1 MNHFQNKTSRALIL
15 LSSTIVILTSAQ
27 QKDTV
32 KNEKKIEEVKITRS
46 AVKFK
51 NGKII
56 ISAENTPVNDSKNT
70 WEFIKNSG
78 YADASEDGMIKIKQK
93 YTTVYI
99 NDRKI
104 RLSSMELKSYLE
116 SIPSKL
122 IKNIEVIGTPDSSY
136 PADEQS
142 IIKINLISSSIE
154 GLKLGI
160 GSSLGF
166 TKKMNM
172 AENIN
177 VNFKSKKF
185 EFNTLISSTHTN
197 VLNTVNSQREYKNN
211 IWDINQTSDVQ
222 RHSNIYSFLV
232 NYFANKKNKF
242 SLYAEYNPANT
253 TSKLNADNG
262 LPTSDRLI
270 KKDSIFKYN
279 SNYEDSGRSTNLQAN
294 YQFQNDSATQK
305 LNVQFEYLNTNKRTN
320 NRFKNLYY
328 VHPEYVDGNQIDDS
342 SSRNINMIIANANYT
357 LQTKKLGTWSVGG
370 RLSYSDINNPINI
383 TVNDMLSQE
392 ATQNYSEEQYALF
405 LEGNKEFGEK
415 TYVRVGMRYEGN
427 VTNFFD
433 NDLKSSSF
441 KIDGFYPNILVQHN
455 FSENFQ
461 TEMSY
466 KKTLIRPD
474 YFLLNQLRRKNSDDS
489 TLYTSGNIN
498 LRPQIEH
505 EVDFTMYYKN
515 QMLSVGMNYS
525 PNYISTLIVKRG
537 DYLVQEY
544 NNFKMMTLYASLAL
558 NKVFKEKYIV
568 KNYMNVNY
576 LPIME
581 FEGFEKGKTNLAFN
595 NRTVLGVIFKK
606 GYAAEASYSF
616 STDFYDGFF
625 KHGSTN
631 NLSLTIQKKI
641 PHLNLTTYVMFT
653 DILKGQKNYDQA
665 MYDVTYINQ
674 TYNDSRGIRLGL
686 YWTFGNQKLKEI
698 KKEGSLTDDLKSR
711 NRK

>member
-1 MNHFQNKTSRALIL
+1 MNYFQNKTSRAFIL
-15 LSSTIVILTSAQ
+15 LSSSIVILTSAQ

-78 YADASEDGMIKIKQK
+78 YADASEDGIIKIKQK

-99 NDRKI
+99 NDRKL
-104 RLSSMELKSYLE
+104 RLSGLELKNYLE

-122 IKNIEVIGTPDSSY
+122 IKNIEVIGTPDSSFS
-136 PADEQS
+136 AEEQS
-142 IIKINLISSSIE
+142 IIRINLINSSIE

-172 AENIN
+172 SQNLN
-177 VNFKSKKF
+177 VNYKSKKF
-185 EFNTLISSTHTN
+185 EFNTLVSSVHSNLLTD
-197 VLNTVNSQREYKNN
+197 VNSQREYKNN
-211 IWDINQTSDVQ
+211 IWDITQEQDIKRST
-222 RHSNIYSFLV
+222 NIYSFLV

-242 SLYAEYNPANT
+242 SLYAEYNPSNT
-253 TSKLNADNG
+253 ASKLNADNG
-262 LPTSDRLI
+262 LPTADRVSR
-270 KKDSIFKYN
+270 KDSIFKYN
-279 SNYEDSGRSTNLQAN
+279 SNFKDNGRSTNFQAN
-294 YQFQNDSATQK
+294 YKFENDSATQK
-305 LNVQFEYLNTNKRTN
+305 LNIQFEYLNANRKTN
-320 NRFKNLYY
+320 NSFKNYY
-328 VHPEYVDGNQIDDS
+328 FQDPEYLDGNQIDDT
-342 SSRNINMIIANANYT
+342 SSRNINMYIGNANYT
-357 LQTKKLGTWSVGG
+357 YQTKKLGIWSAGG
-370 RLSYSDINNPINI
+370 RFSYSDINNPINI
-383 TVNDMLSQE
+383 SVNNMPSQE
-392 ATQNYSEEQYALF
+392 SSQNYSEEQYALF
-405 LEGNKEFGEK
+405 LEGQKEFGK
-415 TYVRVGMRYEGN
+415 TYVRLGMRYEN
-427 VTNFFD
+427 NITNFFD
-433 NDLKSSSF
+433 NNLKSNSF
-441 KIDGFYPNILVQHN
+441 KIDGFYPNVLVQHN
-455 FSENFQ
+455 FSDNFQ
-461 TEMSY
+461 METSY

-489 TLYTSGNIN
+489 MLYTSGNIN
-498 LRPQIEH
+498 IRPQIEH
-505 EVDFTMYYKN
+505 EVDLSFYYKN

-525 PNYISTLIVKRG
+525 PNYISTLIIKRG

-558 NKVFKEKYIV
+558 NKVFKEKYVI

-581 FEGFEKGKTNLAFN
+581 FEGFDKGKTNLAFN
-595 NRTVLGVIFKK
+595 NRTVAGIMFKN

-616 STDFYDGFF
+616 STKFYDGFF
-625 KHGSTN
+625 KHGATN

-641 PHLNLTTYVMFT
+641 PHLNLTTYVIFS
-653 DILKGQKNYDQA
+653 DILKGQKNYDEA
-665 MYDVTYINQ
+665 MYDVTYKNMS
-674 TYNDSRGIRLGL
+674 YNDSRSIRLGL

-698 KKEGSLTDDLKSR
+698 RKEGSLTDDLKSR

>member
-1 MNHFQNKTSRALIL
+1 MNYFQNKTSRAFIL
-15 LSSTIVILTSAQ
+15 LSSSIVILTSAQ

-78 YADASEDGMIKIKQK
+78 YADASEDGIIKIKQK

-99 NDRKI
+99 NDRKL
-104 RLSSMELKSYLE
+104 RLSGLELKNYLE

-136 PADEQS
+136 SAEEQS
-142 IIKINLISSSIE
+142 IIRINLINSSIE

-172 AENIN
+172 SQNLN
-177 VNFKSKKF
+177 VNYKSKKF
-185 EFNTLISSTHTN
+185 EFNTLVSSTHSNLLTE
-197 VLNTVNSQREYKNN
+197 VNSQREYKNN
-211 IWDINQTSDVQ
+211 IWDITQEQDIKRST
-222 RHSNIYSFLV
+222 NIYSFLV

-242 SLYAEYNPANT
+242 SLYAEYNPSNT
-253 TSKLNADNG
+253 ASKLNADNG
-262 LPTSDRLI
+262 LPTADRVSR
-270 KKDSIFKYN
+270 KDSIFKYN
-279 SNYEDSGRSTNLQAN
+279 SNFKDNGRSTNFQAN
-294 YQFQNDSATQK
+294 YKFENDSATQK
-305 LNVQFEYLNTNKRTN
+305 LNIQFEYLNANRKTN
-320 NRFKNLYY
+320 NSFKNYY
-328 VHPEYVDGNQIDDS
+328 FQDPEYLDGNQIDDT
-342 SSRNINMIIANANYT
+342 SSRNINMYIGNANYT
-357 LQTKKLGTWSVGG
+357 YQTKKLGIWSAGG
-370 RLSYSDINNPINI
+370 RFSYSDINNPINI
-383 TVNDMLSQE
+383 SVNNMPSQE
-392 ATQNYSEEQYALF
+392 SSQNYSEEQYALF
-405 LEGNKEFGEK
+405 LEGQKEFGK
-415 TYVRVGMRYEGN
+415 TYVRLGMRYEN
-427 VTNFFD
+427 NITNFFD
-433 NDLKSSSF
+433 NNLKSNSF
-441 KIDGFYPNILVQHN
+441 KIDGFYPNVLVQHN
-455 FSENFQ
+455 FSDNFQ
-461 TEMSY
+461 METSY

-489 TLYTSGNIN
+489 MLYTSGNIN
-498 LRPQIEH
+498 IRPQIEH
-505 EVDFTMYYKN
+505 EVDLSFYYKN

-525 PNYISTLIVKRG
+525 PNYISTLIIKRG

-558 NKVFKEKYIV
+558 NKVFKEKYVI

-581 FEGFEKGKTNLAFN
+581 FEGFDKGKTNLAFN
-595 NRTVLGVIFKK
+595 NRTVAGIMFKN

-616 STDFYDGFF
+616 STKFYDGFF

-641 PHLNLTTYVMFT
+641 PHLNLTTYVIFS
-653 DILKGQKNYDQA
+653 DILKGQKNYDEA
-665 MYDVTYINQ
+665 MYDVTYKNMS
-674 TYNDSRGIRLGL
+674 YNDSRSIRLGL

-698 KKEGSLTDDLKSR
+698 RKEGSLTDDLKSR